1 MASTSTPS
9 SGRVG
14 IVACGHQAVGDVAA
28 AVLQAGGNAFDAC
41 VAAGFAGAVAEPC
54 FTSLGGGGFLLAH
67 TSAGEQ
73 ILFDFFVDTPGRS
86 LAASDRQPNFLPV
99 NVSFLAADQLFH
111 AGLGSVAVPGCLA
124 GYLHV
129 HERLGRLPLR
139 FIVGPVAALA
149 RVGVRVDATQ
159 AEVIGLLEPIL
170 LREPESAAIFAPE
183 GRVLREGDTI
193 KNLDLAAYLDRL
205 AEDEAA
211 ASFYGGALAD
221 ALATQ
226 MQVGDGLVTA
236 ADLAAYTVIEREPL
250 AATYRGHRILTNPR
264 PSFGGELI
272 ALALSLDEANGPP
285 EAWQSAAHLESAVDV
300 MIEVDRRRS
309 ISGAT
314 KGTTQMTVVDADG
327 DVASMTTSNG
337 ETSGDVVPGTG
348 VLLNNMLGEDDLHPG
363 GFHAGPPGERV
374 ASMMAPT
381 LVLDRAGDVVL
392 ALGSGGSKRIRT
404 AIAQVVVA
412 VVAHGRE
419 LTEGVEAPRV
429 HWDGETVQVEPG
441 LPIDTVE
448 ALVRRWPVNQWPARN
463 LYFGGVHAV
472 QPGKAGAGDPRRGG
486 SVRFVGE

>member
-1 MASTSTPS
+1 MQQ
-9 SGRVG
+9 
-14 IVACGHQAVGDVAA
+14 GH
-28 AVLQAGGNAFDAC
+28 
-41 VAAGFAGAVAEPC
+41 
-54 FTSLGGGGFLLAH
+54 
-67 TSAGEQ
+67 
-73 ILFDFFVDTPGRS
+73 
-86 LAASDRQPNFLPV
+86 
-99 NVSFLAADQLFH
+99 
-111 AGLGSVAVPGCLA
+111 
-124 GYLHV
+124 
-129 HERLGRLPLR
+129 
-139 FIVGPVAALA
+139 
-149 RVGVRVDATQ
+149 
-159 AEVIGLLEPIL
+159 
-170 LREPESAAIFAPE
+170 
-183 GRVLREGDTI
+183 
-193 KNLDLAAYLDRL
+193 
-205 AEDEAA
+205 
-211 ASFYGGALAD
+211 
-221 ALATQ
+221 
-226 MQVGDGLVTA
+226 GLVTA
-236 ADLAAYTVIEREPL
+236 DDLMSYAVIEREP
-250 AATYRGHRILTNPR
+250 ATAEYRGHRILTNPR

-272 ALALSLDEANGPP
+272 ALALSLDERNGAPAP
-285 EAWQSAAHLESAVDV
+285 WQSAAHLESSVDV

-327 DVASMTTSNG
+327 NVASMTTSNG

-441 LPIDTVE
+441 LPTATVD
-448 ALVRRWPVNQWPARN
+448 ALERRWPVNQWPARN

>member
-1 MASTSTPS
+1 VNERSK
-9 SGRVG
+9 G
-14 IVACGHQAVGDVAA
+14 IVACGHEAVGDAAA
-28 AVLQAGGNAFDAC
+28 AVLRAGGNAFDAC
-41 VAAGFAGAVAEPC
+41 LAAGFAGAVAEPC

-67 TSAGEQ
+67 TNTGEQ

-86 LAASDRQPNFLPV
+86 LAASDRQPHFLPV

-129 HERLGRLPLR
+129 HSRLGRLPLR
-139 FIVGPVAALA
+139 DIVAPAVALA
-149 RVGVRVDATQ
+149 RGGARVDATQ
-159 AEVIGLLEPIL
+159 AEVLGLLAPIV
-170 LREPESAAIFAPE
+170 LREPESAAIFAPT
-183 GRVLREGDTI
+183 GQLLREGDTI
-193 KNLDLAAYLDRL
+193 TNPDLAGYLEWL
-205 AEDEAA
+205 AEDEDA
-211 ASFYGGALAD
+211 ASFYGRALAE

-226 MQVGDGLVTA
+226 MQQGHGLVTVD
-236 ADLAAYTVIEREPL
+236 DLMSYAVIEREPVT
-250 AATYRGHRILTNPR
+250 AEYRGHRILTNPR

-272 ALALSLDEANGPP
+272 ALALSLDEGHGAPAP
-285 EAWQSAAHLESAVDV
+285 WQSAAHLESIVDV

-327 DVASMTTSNG
+327 NVASMTSSNG

-441 LPIDTVE
+441 LPTATVE
-448 ALVRRWPVNQWPARN
+448 ALERRWPVNRWPARN